1 MENVKEMKVFNFTK
15 ENAKS
20 VKLHLGKTYTIKH
33 DQCNN
38 EDVKVF
44 DVEPFCYR
52 WMVTSGKSPLPIRN
66 GTWFQGFNAS
76 TMINWF
82 TDRGYAL
89 QSVLDSRGNILFYK
103 KNEAEKDIKQKTDV
117 EIADIEK
124 GFYELSKTS
133 IVRAVRMYKSIYGCD
148 LCHAKNMV
156 DDIIRREGHTA

>member
-1 MENVKEMKVFNFTK
+1 MEKVKELKVFNFTK
-15 ENAKS
+15 ENAGQ
-20 VKLHLGKTYTIKH
+20 VKLHLGATYTVKH

-38 EDVKVF
+38 EA
-44 DVEPFCYR
+44 VEEPNAAPYCYR

-76 TMINWF
+76 AMINWF

-89 QSVLDSRGNILFYK
+89 QSVVDSRGNILFHK
-103 KNEAEKDIKQKTDV
+103 KETEKDIKQKTDA

-124 GFYELSKTS
+124 GFYELSKTN

-148 LCHAKNMV
+148 LCHARDMI
-156 DDIIRREGHTA
+156 DDIVRRKEEA